1 MRGDCHN
8 ALLGRDTAS
17 NVTFQAEFFPGGDF
31 EYRYEDR
38 TLRYRVV
45 AAFDWDDDGLANE
58 VDPEPYDNNGDFCG
72 TCAGWYNSNCS
83 NVIFAVEGTNGAV
96 EVSWL
101 PDANPAAYYWLD
113 VSVTGAVD
121 IARIRVTCDGPSN
134 LGHLFVV
141 ARTNQTCHIPLLA
154 GATYVVE
161 STLPLCAIAASSQY
175 AAVAS
180 RTATSA
186 TITLPLSFSFECVNP
201 GGGAG
206 ASYALHTTPF
216 GVGAVLDSVVGTC
229 CTCQASGDGFS
240 WTCGSSCACAGECG
254 HVVSAVATWEGYSY
268 SLSGLA
274 MCPCYYVEQAA
285 QQEISS
291 RSPSLEILD
300 ASGNAINWKDP
311 VLVGEP
317 VQI

>member
-8 ALLGRDTAS
+8 ALLGCDTAS

-58 VDPEPYDNNGDFCG
+58 VGPEPYDNNGDFCG
-72 TCAGWYNSNCS
+72 TCAGWYNANCS
-83 NVIFAVEGTNGAV
+83 NVIVAVEGTNGVV

-121 IARIRVTCDGPSN
+121 VAGIRVTCDGPSN

-161 STLPLCAIAASSQY
+161 STLPLCALA
-175 AAVAS
+175 
-180 RTATSA
+180 ATSQQVA
-186 TITLPLSFSFECVNP
+186 PDPYTGSTDC
-201 GGGAG
+201 
-206 ASYALHTTPF
+206 H
-216 GVGAVLDSVVGTC
+216 GTC
-229 CTCQASGDGFS
+229 
-240 WTCGSSCACAGECG
+240 
-254 HVVSAVATWEGYSY
+254 
-268 SLSGLA
+268 
-274 MCPCYYVEQAA
+274 
-285 QQEISS
+285 
-291 RSPSLEILD
+291 
-300 ASGNAINWKDP
+300 AIW
-311 VLVGEP
+311 
-317 VQI
+317 